1 MPVHINLHNIAGIP
15 CTFGRG
21 LSIYLLM
28 KDIKTTNILLLI
40 IVVPLLFYLLKIL
53 SFIFIPLIF
62 AMFIALLFLPL
73 MRWLNKRNVPRPVS
87 IFVVVLIIAGIF
99 KIGGELIQLSSDEI
113 LSADGLFLEK
123 AESKLA
129 SIILAVEAF
138 FGIDRVAG
146 ESLFSQY
153 LQDNSMLKRFG
164 TTLDFIGGTL
174 SMTLMTAFFV
184 ILLLAESINFQKL
197 LNFSIFKQKHTSVK
211 TFMKIEKDIIKFVKV
226 KFFVSLLTGIG
237 FSLACLFF
245 GVSFPI
251 FWGLFAFVI
260 NFVQMVGSVVSVLLL
275 SLFAFVELDP
285 TGTLLF
291 FILVIIAVQVVMGG
305 VLEPIFMGKT
315 FSINVITV
323 LVMLMLWGYIWGVPG
338 LILSIPITVFLKI
351 ILEHFPKTKSLAN
364 LMARSD
370 QTSTVLPEQLNR
382 K

>member
-1 MPVHINLHNIAGIP
+1 
-15 CTFGRG
+15 
-21 LSIYLLM
+21 M

-184 ILLLAESINFQKL
+184 ILK
-197 LNFSIFKQKHTSVK
+197 
-211 TFMKIEKDIIKFVKV
+211 
-226 KFFVSLLTGIG
+226 G
-237 FSLACLFF
+237 FH
-245 GVSFPI
+245 
-251 FWGLFAFVI
+251 
-260 NFVQMVGSVVSVLLL
+260 Q
-275 SLFAFVELDP
+275 
-285 TGTLLF
+285 
-291 FILVIIAVQVVMGG
+291 
-305 VLEPIFMGKT
+305 
-315 FSINVITV
+315 
-323 LVMLMLWGYIWGVPG
+323 
-338 LILSIPITVFLKI
+338 
-351 ILEHFPKTKSLAN
+351 
-364 LMARSD
+364 
-370 QTSTVLPEQLNR
+370 
-382 K
+382 